1 MIKAARNAVASAM
14 AWTLYHAPALERP
27 YAHAAH
33 AARRVPG
40 LHTLF
45 RETTDRLAVK
55 LVDGR
60 REFRRLRIGPVSA
73 VFDVSNFTVKG
84 HYFAN
89 VPYEPHTTQAL
100 LTLLTPGSVFVDIGA
115 NTGYFTVLAAL
126 QVGNSGHVFA
136 FEPNP
141 SVRDQLQRHLTVN
154 GVTNRVT
161 VCDVALADRN
171 EDNAQFFLSCW
182 PENDGISSLTPAP
195 ETIARGGL
203 NADSTIRVRVRTF
216 DTWISA
222 AQAVQLERIDLMK
235 IDVEGAETH
244 VLSGMRR
251 ALEVLRPRRI
261 ICETTQDSTAVTLLR
276 SRGYKV
282 SMLEDIRGGIPNLLF
297 ELQE

>member
-1 MIKAARNAVASAM
+1 LIKEARNAAASAM
-14 AWTLYHAPALERP
+14 AWTLYHAPALEAP

-45 RETTDRLAVK
+45 RETTDRLTVR
-55 LVDGR
+55 LIGGR
-60 REFRRLRIGPVSA
+60 REFRRMRFGPVSA

-84 HYFAN
+84 HYFAH
-89 VPYEPHTTQAL
+89 VPYEPKATEML
-100 LTLLTPGSVFVDIGA
+100 LNLLEPGAVFVDIGA

-126 QVGNSGHVFA
+126 RVDSTGHVFA

-141 SVRDQLQRHLTVN
+141 SVRDQLQRHLVVN
-154 GVTNRVT
+154 GINNRVT

-182 PENDGISSLTPAP
+182 PENDGISSLTPAH

-203 NADSTIRVRVRTF
+203 RQESTIPVRVRTF
-216 DTWISA
+216 DSWLQSTP
-222 AQAVQLERIDLMK
+222 VPRIDLMK

-251 ALEVLRPRRI
+251 AFDTVPPRRI
-261 ICETTQDSTAVTLLR
+261 ICETPQDSLAVKLL
-276 SRGYKV
+276 SGRGYRV
-282 SMLEDIRGGIPNLLF
+282 SMLDEIRGGIPNLLF
-297 ELQE
+297 EHPDA

>member
-1 MIKAARNAVASAM
+1 MIKTARNAAASAM
-14 AWTLYHAPALERP
+14 AWTLYHAPALEKP
-27 YAHAAH
+27 YAHAAY

-45 RETTDRLAVK
+45 REATDRLAVR

-60 REFRRLRIGPVSA
+60 REFRRLRFGAVSA

-84 HYFAN
+84 HYFAH
-89 VPYEPHTTQAL
+89 VPYEPKTTQAL
-100 LTLLTPGSVFVDIGA
+100 LQLLQPGAVFVDVGA

-126 QVGNSGHVFA
+126 QVGNGGHVFA

-141 SVRDQLQRHLTVN
+141 AVRDQLQRHLTVN

-171 EDNAQFFLSCW
+171 EDNAQFFVSCW

-203 NADSTIRVRVRTF
+203 RTESTIPVRVRTF
-216 DTWISA
+216 DTWLQT
-222 AQAVQLERIDLMK
+222 AQVPRIDLMK

-244 VLSGMRR
+244 VLTGMRGT
-251 ALEVLRPRRI
+251 LERLRPRRI
-261 ICETTQDSTAVTLLR
+261 ICETPTDSTAVTLLR
-276 SRGYKV
+276 GRGYKMSV
-282 SMLEDIRGGIPNLLF
+282 LEDIRYGIPNLLF
-297 ELQE
+297 ELTA